1 MILRIDEL
9 LLSLDKENVTGLVMI
24 DYKKVFDLLDHTLV
38 LQKLRAAG
46 IDNDYVSLFESYL
59 NDRTQYVNID
69 WCHSALRDANLGVS
83 QGSMLGLILF
93 LIFINNLPKILEYS
107 AAEICADD
115 TTISAN
121 VDYRSAPGVLN
132 QILQAHV
139 GKVAQW
145 TTDNKMVL
153 NESKTKVMLVAGKR
167 LHKTMSSTSLT
178 VHVNSV
184 ELEQVQFHKLL
195 GVIINTQLNFN
206 KDIDDLCKKVTQRI
220 AVLKKLGVTAVTPQ
234 NVILTQNVIRIAA
247 KCNKI
252 FNAECNNLST
262 QIVITFLTHNV
273 ITQNVIIS
281 E

>member
-1 MILRIDEL
+1 MIMFHCL
-9 LLSLDKENVTGLVMI
+9 KVTLM
-24 DYKKVFDLLDHTLV
+24 
-38 LQKLRAAG
+38 
-46 IDNDYVSLFESYL
+46 
-59 NDRTQYVNID
+59 NID

-145 TTDNKMVL
+145 TTDSKMVL
-153 NESKTKVMLVAGKR
+153 NESKTKAMLLADKR

-247 KCNKI
+247 KCNNVDAKCNKI